1 MNELKR
7 LIASVTYQL
16 YANALL
22 GSLMLAAAGYLL
34 VATFVPS
41 PLTWPLLAGLAS
53 FALGVYLNKLHQDKK
68 QEAIRL
74 IHQTIG
80 DAEYSLPLL
89 TKPQLNLAEELQ
101 LDRLNQQVQQVRTP
115 VVLWANIAPYGLV
128 LLGGLAVYTLYPLLN
143 QSSQPNQSQRT
154 TAVLTDSTRQAA
166 AVPTLVSAHLQ
177 IHPPAYTRL
186 PDTRS
191 TNLNASGVTG
201 SLLTWTIR
209 FSESTPGESTPGE
222 STPGTPQ
229 RLTLRLVSSQGQ
241 EVPFRLTNGQ
251 FTYQDRLINSGLYA
265 IKAYWQAD
273 NKRDSVIYQSDFYRL
288 DARPDLAPKIETTSK
303 ELYKYHYLNDPKLLT
318 VAARVSD
325 DFSVSQAFLVA
336 TIARGSGE
344 NVKFREVKMPLT
356 PTNFHDARLTKTLDL
371 RALQFAPGD
380 ELYYYWSAFDNR
392 QPEPNFTKSDTY
404 FLVYKDTAKV
414 DDSELATMAM
424 NVMPDYFRSQRQ
436 IIIDTEKL
444 IAGRKKLPPKAFNS
458 QSNEIGFDQKALR
471 LRYGQFLGEEFE
483 KNIGGDGSPPIPT
496 NKDGVVV
503 AGMAAIQAQMHKQNG
518 GEGGSAQPANPTA
531 HSADD
536 GHNHGGGGSS
546 DGSQDPLA
554 ALIAQYTHNHD
565 DAETNTFHEQSTRSL
580 LKMALENMWESELQL
595 RLYEP
600 EKALPYEQEALKY
613 LKMSQ
618 QKARSFVRK
627 TGFTPP
633 ETKEKETRLTGELKN
648 VTNAFTQERQYSQQQ
663 ISTLAAGVL
672 GSLDQPSLSAS
683 QRQQARQLGNTLA
696 NRAINSSLA
705 NWSVLAILQKL
716 VGNKPLTDAEKIS
729 LKTKLYALTGA
740 SERTGPSYASDRALR
755 QAFWRHAR

>member
-7 LIASVTYQL
+7 LISSVTYQL

-22 GSLMLAAAGYLL
+22 SSLMLAAAGYLL
-34 VATFVPS
+34 VATFVPT
-41 PLTWPLLAGLAS
+41 PLTWPLLTGLAG
-53 FALGVYLNKLHQDKK
+53 FGLGVYLNKLYQDKK
-68 QEAIRL
+68 QDAIRL

-101 LDRLNQQVQQVRTP
+101 LDRLTQQVQHVRTP
-115 VVLWANIAPYGLV
+115 MVLWSNIAPYGLV
-128 LLGGLAVYTLYPLLN
+128 LLGGMAVYTLYPLLD
-143 QSSQPNQSQRT
+143 QPAQPNQSRRT
-154 TAVLTDSTRQAA
+154 MAVLTDSTRRNAA
-166 AVPTLVSAHLQ
+166 APTLVSAQLQ
-177 IHPPAYTRL
+177 TQPPPYTRL

-201 SLLTWTIR
+201 SLLTWTIQ
-209 FSESTPGESTPGE
+209 FSN
-222 STPGTPQ
+222 PQ

-273 NKRDSVIYQSDFYRL
+273 TKRDSVVYQSDFYRL

-303 ELYKYHYLNDPKLLT
+303 ELYRYHYLNDPKQLT

-356 PTNFHDARLTKTLDL
+356 PTNFHEARLTKTLDL

-444 IAGRKKLPPKAFNS
+444 IAGRKKLPRKAFTS

-518 GEGGSAQPANPTA
+518 GEGGNTQSAAPPA

-683 QRQQARQLGNTLA
+683 QRQQARQLGNALA

-705 NWSVLAILQKL
+705 NWSVLTILQKL
-716 VGNKPLTDAEKIS
+716 VGNKPLTDMEKTS
-729 LKTKLYALTGA
+729 LKTKLYALTSA
-740 SERTGPSYASDRALR
+740 SERTGPSYVSDRALR
-755 QAFWRHAR
+755 QAFWQHAR

>member
-7 LIASVTYQL
+7 LISSVTYQL

-34 VATFVPS
+34 VATFIPA
-41 PLTWPLLAGLAS
+41 PLTWPLLAGLAG
-53 FALGVYLNKLHQDKK
+53 FGLGVYLNKLYQDKK
-68 QEAIRL
+68 QDAIRL

-89 TKPQLNLAEELQ
+89 TKSQLNLAEELQ

-115 VVLWANIAPYGLV
+115 VVLWSNIAPYGLV

-143 QSSQPNQSQRT
+143 RSAPPNRSPRT
-154 TAVLTDSTRQAA
+154 TAVLTDSSRQTAA
-166 AVPTLVSAHLQ
+166 APTLVAAQLQ
-177 IHPPAYTRL
+177 IQPPAYTRL

-191 TNLNASGVTG
+191 PNLNASGVTG
-201 SLLTWTIR
+201 SLLTWTLR
-209 FSESTPGESTPGE
+209 FSDAR
-222 STPGTPQ
+222 
-229 RLTLRLVSSQGQ
+229 RLTLRLVSSQGK

-265 IKAYWQAD
+265 IKAYWQAA
-273 NKRDSVIYQSDFYRL
+273 NKRDSIVYQSDFYRL
-288 DARPDLAPKIETTSK
+288 DARPDLAPKIEPASK
-303 ELYKYHYLNDPKLLT
+303 ELYRYHYLNDPKQLT

-325 DFSVSQAFLVA
+325 DFSVSRAFLVA

-356 PTNFHDARLTKTLDL
+356 PTNFHDARLTKMLDL

-404 FLVYKDTAKV
+404 FVVYKDTAKV

-444 IAGRKKLPPKAFNS
+444 IAGRKKLPPKALKS

-518 GEGGSAQPANPTA
+518 GEGGSAQPAAPPA

-580 LKMALENMWESELQL
+580 LKMALENMWESELHL

-683 QRQQARQLGNTLA
+683 QRQQARQLGNALA

-705 NWSVLAILQKL
+705 NWSVLSILQKL
-716 VGNKPLTDAEKIS
+716 VGDKPLTDTEKTS

-740 SERTGPSYASDRALR
+740 SERTGPSAVSDRALR

>member
-7 LIASVTYQL
+7 LISSVTYQL

-34 VATFVPS
+34 VAAFVPT
-41 PLTWPLLAGLAS
+41 PLTWPLLAGLAG
-53 FALGVYLNKLHQDKK
+53 FGFGVYLNKLYQDKK

-101 LDRLNQQVQQVRTP
+101 LDRLNQQIQHVRTP
-115 VVLWANIAPYGLV
+115 TVLWSNIAPYGLA
-128 LLGGLAVYTLYPLLN
+128 LLGGLAVYTLYPLLD
-143 QSSQPNQSQRT
+143 QSAQPTPSRRT
-154 TAVLTDSTRQAA
+154 MAVLTDSTRQAA
-166 AVPTLVSAHLQ
+166 TAPTLVSAQLQ
-177 IHPPAYTRL
+177 IQPPAYTRL

-201 SLLTWTIR
+201 SLLTWTLR
-209 FSESTPGESTPGE
+209 FSDPR
-222 STPGTPQ
+222 

-273 NKRDSVIYQSDFYRL
+273 SKRDSVVYQSDFYRL

-303 ELYKYHYLNDPKLLT
+303 ELYKYHYLNDPKQLT

-325 DFSVSQAFLVA
+325 DFSVAQAFLVA

-444 IAGRKKLPPKAFNS
+444 IASRKKLPPKALNS

-483 KNIGGDGSPPIPT
+483 NKIGADGAPPASGA
-496 NKDGVVV
+496 KEGASLEAVVESYTHKHDE
-503 AGMAAIQAQMHKQNG
+503 GEHEHTAA
-518 GEGGSAQPANPTA
+518 PAHN
-531 HSADD
+531 HDD

-580 LKMALENMWESELQL
+580 LKMALENMWQSELQL

-663 ISTLAAGVL
+663 ISALAAGVL
-672 GSLDQPSLSAS
+672 GALDQPSLSAS
-683 QRQQARQLGNTLA
+683 QRQQARQLGNALT

-716 VGNKPLTDAEKIS
+716 VGGKPIAAAEKTS

-740 SERTGPSYASDRALR
+740 SERTGPSYVSDRALR